1 MKLLIDIRATKPI
14 YVQIMDEVRRLIAIG
29 DLKPHDLL
37 PSVRQLAAELR
48 LNHNTIAQAF
58 REMEREQ
65 IVYARRGH
73 GTFVA
78 DRSATE
84 AEQDRLLSE
93 VVERALTDAH
103 RHGIAAERLIEGLRE
118 AVANPM
124 HGASQ

>member
-29 DLKPHDLL
+29 DLKPNDLL

-58 REMEREQ
+58 RELEREQ
-65 IVYARRGH
+65 IVYARRGQ

-84 AEQDRLLSE
+84 AEQDRLLAE
-93 VVERALTDAH
+93 VVDRALTDAH
-103 RHGIAAERLIEGLRE
+103 RHGIAPQRLVE
-118 AVANPM
+118 ALDKAAAKSMN
-124 HGASQ
+124 GASE